1 MPVNYRT
8 PRPGDFLCG
17 EATSQHRKGVVIM
30 TTSTRLLAPA
40 PGSAFTPRRP
50 GGPRAI
56 DAGTFA
62 LATLPTSPF
71 WARRY
76 IRLFLDSCRGIGFD
90 TADTAELLVSEL
102 VTNAVRF
109 AGSPTSA
116 PQYSGRVKPGLIWL
130 SVRHFGESLLIEVFD
145 TDANPPVLTDAAE
158 DAENGR
164 GLLLVDALSREWS
177 YFFPACGGKVVYCVI
192 EIPRAA
198 AVPHRP
204 PARAGLDT
212 ARAGP

>member
-1 MPVNYRT
+1 
-8 PRPGDFLCG
+8 
-17 EATSQHRKGVVIM
+17 M
-30 TTSTRLLAPA
+30 TANTRLLAPA
-40 PGSAFTPRRP
+40 QGSAWMPRRP
-50 GGPRAI
+50 GEPTAI

-109 AGSPTSA
+109 AGSPASA
-116 PQYSGRVKPGLIWL
+116 QQYSDRVSGGMIWL
-130 SVRHFGESLLIEVFD
+130 SVRHFSDGLLIEVFD
-145 TDANPPVLTDAAE
+145 TDANPPVLIDAAE

-177 YFFPACGGKVVYCVI
+177 YFFPSCGGKVVYCFI
-192 EIPRAA
+192 EIPHAA
-198 AVPHRP
+198 AMTSRHPGP
-204 PARAGLDT
+204 CGTGYGTGRAMD
-212 ARAGP
+212 GPIRDN

>member
-1 MPVNYRT
+1 M
-8 PRPGDFLCG
+8 
-17 EATSQHRKGVVIM
+17 AA
-30 TTSTRLLAPA
+30 STRLLAPA
-40 PGSAFTPRRP
+40 QGSAWALRRS
-50 GGPRAI
+50 GESRAI

-76 IRLFLDSCRGIGFD
+76 IRQFLGSCRGIGAG

-109 AGSPTSA
+109 ASVPA
-116 PQYSGRVKPGLIWL
+116 PAHRHSEHAGMIWL
-130 SVRHFGESLLIEVFD
+130 SVRHFAEELLIEVYD
-145 TDANPPVLTDAAE
+145 SDASPPVLRDAAE

-177 YFFPACGGKVVYCVI
+177 YFFPPAGGKVVYCVI
-192 EIPRAA
+192 EI
-198 AVPHRP
+198 AVWQRLPKST

-212 ARAGP
+212 ARAGAR

>member
-1 MPVNYRT
+1 
-8 PRPGDFLCG
+8 
-17 EATSQHRKGVVIM
+17 M

-40 PGSAFTPRRP
+40 SGSAWTPRRP
-50 GGPRAI
+50 GEPTAI

-76 IRLFLDSCRGIGFD
+76 IRLFLDSCRGIGID

-109 AGSPTSA
+109 ASGPASA
-116 PQYSGRVKPGLIWL
+116 QQYSDRVSGGLISL
-130 SVRHFGESLLIEVFD
+130 SVRHFGDGLLIEVFD

-177 YFFPACGGKVVYCVI
+177 YFFPSCGGKVVYCFI
-192 EIPRAA
+192 EIPRTAGMTN
-198 AVPHRP
+198 RP

-212 ARAGP
+212 ARAGPWMAR

>member
-1 MPVNYRT
+1 M
-8 PRPGDFLCG
+8 
-17 EATSQHRKGVVIM
+17 M
-30 TTSTRLLAPA
+30 TASTRLLAPA
-40 PGSAFTPRRP
+40 AGSAWTPRRP
-50 GGPRAI
+50 GEPTAI

-62 LATLPTSPF
+62 LAILPTSPF

-76 IRLFLDSCRGIGFD
+76 IRLFLDSCREIDAD

-109 AGSPTSA
+109 AGNPA
-116 PQYSGRVKPGLIWL
+116 VAQQYSNRVKPGLIWL
-130 SVRHFGESLLIEVFD
+130 SVRHFSDSLLIEVFD

-177 YFFPACGGKVVYCVI
+177 YFFPPCSGKVVYCFI
-192 EIPRAA
+192 EIPHAA
-198 AVPHRP
+198 GMTHKP

-212 ARAGP
+212 ARAGPWRAR